1 MVIGPGFTT
10 LTPYGLLHLVTAW
23 IVASGSPAWGA
34 ALFGLFGLSNGLL
47 LVVET
52 AILAL
57 RDPNLPDLRTER
69 RSQVFPRL
77 SGGVL
82 LATSLV
88 LVIALFRGPGWGIS
102 STAVPHT
109 VSGSKVPHVAS
120 PEPGQGFN
128 PELRE
133 TGAVRSA
140 FAPKG
145 RTARF

>member
-1 MVIGPGFTT
+1 MIGTIGSLGKRSPKE
-10 LTPYGLLHLVTAW
+10 GLLASLTYTLGAVLTAILTGLLLLVTAW

-109 VSGSKVPHVAS
+109 VSG
-120 PEPGQGFN
+120 
-128 PELRE
+128 
-133 TGAVRSA
+133 
-140 FAPKG
+140 
-145 RTARF
+145 